1 MTVVNPMSLEG
12 KKILVT
18 GASSGIGRATSQ
30 LISRLGGTVILLARD
45 EKRLKETLE
54 SLEGEGHAY
63 YMFDLMAVDEIPAL
77 LKKISQ
83 EHGPINGIFHA
94 AGIITISLCSL
105 TREKLIDKT
114 FGSSIKAALLLTRG
128 FCQKGVNPGQGSLVF
143 MSSAASICG
152 VAGMSVY
159 SASKGAIDAAMR
171 SLACELAPRG
181 IRINSIVAGG
191 IITEMHEG
199 VFKNHTAK
207 EFSEYEQKHLLGL
220 GGIGRCGTCCGFS
233 PFRGS
238 KMDNGHHYDCG
249 WRL

>member
-1 MTVVNPMSLEG
+1 MTVNPMSLEG

-45 EKRLKETLE
+45 ENRLKETME
-54 SLEGEGHAY
+54 SLEGEGHAFY
-63 YMFDLMAVDEIPAL
+63 IFDLMAVDEIPAL

-83 EHGPINGIFHA
+83 EQGLINGIFHA

-105 TREKLIDKT
+105 TKEKLIDKT

-128 FCQKGVNPGQGSLVF
+128 FCQKGVYPGQGSLVF

-152 VAGMSVY
+152 VAGMSIY
-159 SASKGAIDAAMR
+159 SASKAAIDGAMR

-191 IITEMHEG
+191 MKIEMHEDL
-199 VFKNHTAK
+199 NISEK
-207 EFSEYEQKHLLGL
+207 EFTEYEQKHLLGL
-220 GGIGRCGTCCGFS
+220 GDKEDVGHAAAFLLSDAAKWITGTGMIVDGGYSCC
-233 PFRGS
+233 
-238 KMDNGHHYDCG
+238 
-249 WRL
+249 